1 MASYKV
7 PQDVE
12 ADDKLIGPF
21 SFRQFIYLIIVA
33 ASIAIAWG
41 LGRILLPLAVVPLP
55 IILLFGALALPLRK
69 DQPMET
75 YLAAI
80 ISYYLK
86 PHRRIWDPD
95 GQDTLIEITAPKV
108 VEIQRTKDL
117 TETEA
122 ERRLSYLANIVD
134 TQGWAVRGVTGPV
147 AAPNSAMNT
156 DMYYEAQQAI
166 DVFDTSSHTAT
177 MIGDQLEQTNERHH
191 EQLIARMQQPQ
202 PQAPLTP
209 ATPTAG
215 TLPTVTPQ
223 PAANPYTTVA
233 PVVVSP
239 PVAAQPVE
247 PDPDTHL
254 AINPYPAMNQSV
266 IQPIATSTPAP
277 TASATPPQAQA
288 IKPPSA
294 EEVSP
299 DIINLA
305 NNTDLSIE
313 TIAHEAKRIKEKES
327 LPEDEVVISLR

>member
-1 MASYKV
+1 MAVYKV

-86 PHRRIWDPD
+86 PRRRVWDPD

-108 VEIQRTKDL
+108 VEVQRTKDL
-117 TETEA
+117 SETEA

-147 AAPNSAMNT
+147 QAPNSAMNT
-156 DMYYEAQQAI
+156 DMYYEAQQAE
-166 DVFDTSSHTAT
+166 DVLDTSSHTAT
-177 MIGDQLEQTNERHH
+177 MIGDQLEQTNERYH
-191 EQLIARMQQPQ
+191 EQLMARMQQPQ
-202 PQAPLTP
+202 QHAAQQSIQQPTPAATAPIVQQPVTSVPDPYASLSQPSP
-209 ATPTAG
+209 ATPQA
-215 TLPTVTPQ
+215 
-223 PAANPYTTVA
+223 
-233 PVVVSP
+233 
-239 PVAAQPVE
+239 E
-247 PDPDTHL
+247 PDDSNVHL
-254 AINPYPAMNQSV
+254 KINPYPTMNQSIV
-266 IQPIATSTPAP
+266 QPISAGSQTP
-277 TASATPPQAQA
+277 TPSQAQA
-288 IKPPSA
+288 TKAPSA
-294 EEVSP
+294 KEVSP
-299 DIINLA
+299 DIISLA